1 MKTPITAG
9 LLLLLLTLTLFPLSV
24 VGQDSTTPRACRS
37 VHLWWQSEEGMVADA
52 EKPVEATA
60 FYNELTVEKST
71 RGSYFMACGFSKGY
85 FGIQELTS
93 GKKIVLFSIWE
104 PGKQN
109 NPNATPE
116 ERRVK

>member
-1 MKTPITAG
+1 
-9 LLLLLLTLTLFPLSV
+9 
-24 VGQDSTTPRACRS
+24 
-37 VHLWWQSEEGMVADA
+37 MVPNL
-52 EKPVEATA
+52 EKLEEATA
-60 FYNELTVEKST
+60 FYNELTVQKSA
-71 RGSYFMACGFSKGY
+71 RGSYFMACGFSRGY

-116 ERRVK
+116 ERRVKEIASGEGVRVKAIRRRGHRRPVFL